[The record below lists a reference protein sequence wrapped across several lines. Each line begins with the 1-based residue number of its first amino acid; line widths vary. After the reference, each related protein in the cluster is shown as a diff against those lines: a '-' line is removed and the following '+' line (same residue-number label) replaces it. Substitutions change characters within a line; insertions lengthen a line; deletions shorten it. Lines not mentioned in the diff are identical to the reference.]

1 MVITLHTQE
10 ILDKL
15 RSISHREVS
24 VIEDA
29 DARYRAEAGTEKMYE
44 IERCVTEAASRL
56 AGRAVVARFLKA
68 DFKWEKDNRHELP
81 SEYVFDFVLSERRAV
96 GTATPLEDAMNTFMV
111 EYALTKFYSIVSL
124 ADLSN
129 KHSLLAIDAGN
140 EIDSIL
146 YTKKPPRV

>member
-15 RSISHREVS
+15 RSVSHREVS

-44 IERCVTEAASRL
+44 IERCVSEAASRL

-68 DFKWEKDNRHELP
+68 DFKWEKDNQHELP
-81 SEYVFDFVLSERRAV
+81 PEYVFEFVLSERRAV
-96 GTATPLEDAMNTFMV
+96 GTAIPLEEAMNTFMV

-124 ADLSN
+124 VDLSN
-129 KHSLLAIDAGN
+129 KHSLLAIEAGN
-140 EIDSIL
+140 EIESIL